1 MPFAFESRPPVT
13 RPSLGTSMVWCCAL
27 FVVIAFTNPL
37 SAQDTVEE
45 VDAFTRDQLSA
56 CATAESFS
64 STEAKRILAIS
75 EKELFSHASYE
86 TLREIFSDRFERI
99 CKSEIDSA
107 WLPAFQTW
115 ISKHHSEKKQELFT
129 SLNPKLDKVEN
140 ALRVV
145 NRLIKTHPKK
155 SMSFWNMVIA
165 LAVTWDEPRNVY
177 YFKAHAERSGGIVP
191 KELANCSDNFTY
203 FINNEK
209 ALGTNWKLL
218 PWEFL
223 IFSVDHQTPV
233 GEREWALEHFVNKRE
248 RIGECY
254 SEVPYDF
261 KMLETKRRRTKLMG
275 QQYTLPNL
283 LNLGGVCA
291 QQADFAS
298 RVGKSV
304 GVPSAFVWGESV
316 YGEMHS
322 WVMWI
327 QLKRVTANQ
336 ISFSLESHGRAKG
349 DKYYVG
355 ILKEPRFGKR
365 ISDRHLEL
373 TLDNVATSPQ
383 NNRHAERLVDCYE
396 LFAQQRSFSAEQ
408 RLSFL
413 MKIIELCPCNRRAWI
428 QVANVME
435 SAEFQATNS
444 SALNQV
450 VDKFMS
456 TFAKKPDFTWMIFQE
471 MISFEND
478 LSKRI
483 QLYQKLIKL
492 YQRSGRPDLGC
503 NAKIELSSL
512 QIESGNMEDAI
523 EGLAVAIMDLADD
536 ARSMPMM
543 LDQLETICD
552 DNKELKAQLVAFYK
566 KFLPKIPPT
575 RGKRPSP
582 HCIEMYERGITTFKK
597 SGDNQAAKH
606 YFAKLRQLKS
616 K

>member
-1 MPFAFESRPPVT
+1 MPLAFKSRPPVT
-13 RPSLGTSMVWCCAL
+13 RRSLGTSIVWCCGL
-27 FVVIAFTNPL
+27 FVAFVSPL

-45 VDAFTRDQLSA
+45 VNALTHNQLLV
-56 CATAESFS
+56 CAPADSFS
-64 STEAKRILAIS
+64 SSESKRILAIS

-99 CKSEIDSA
+99 CKSEIDAA
-107 WLPAFQTW
+107 WLPAFQAW
-115 ISKHHSEKKQELFT
+115 ISKHHVEKKQELFT

-145 NRLIKTHPKK
+145 NRLIKSHPKK
-155 SMSFWNMVIA
+155 SMSIWNLVIA

-177 YFKAHAERSGGIVP
+177 YYKAHAERSGGIVP
-191 KELANCSDNFTY
+191 EELANCSDNFAY
-203 FINNEK
+203 FIDNEK

-223 IFSVDHQTPV
+223 IFSVDHQTPID
-233 GEREWALEHFVNKRE
+233 EREWATEHFSNERE
-248 RIGECY
+248 MIGECY
-254 SEVPYDF
+254 SKVPYDF
-261 KMLETKRRRTKLMG
+261 KMLETKRRRTKLMRK
-275 QQYTLPNL
+275 QYTLPNI

-298 RVGKSV
+298 RVGKSI
-304 GVPSAFVWGESV
+304 GVPSTFVWGESV

-327 QLKRVTANQ
+327 QLKRVTTNQ
-336 ISFSLESHGRAKG
+336 ISYSLQSHGRVKG

-355 ILKEPRFGKR
+355 ILKEPHFGKR

-373 TLDNVATSPQ
+373 TLDNVAASPQ
-383 NNRHAERLVDCYE
+383 NNRHVERLVDCYE
-396 LFAQQRSFSAEQ
+396 LFAQQRSFSAAQ

-413 MKIIELCPCNRRAWI
+413 MKIIELCPSNQRAWI
-428 QVANVME
+428 QVSKVIEN
-435 SAEFQATNS
+435 AEFQAPDS
-444 SALNQV
+444 SDQNQV
-450 VDKFMS
+450 VDKLIS
-456 TFAKKPDFTWMIFQE
+456 TFAKKPDFTWMIFRD

-478 LSKRI
+478 QSKRI
-483 QLYQKLIKL
+483 HWYQKLIKL
-492 YQRSGRPDLGC
+492 YQHADRPDLES
-503 NAKIELSSL
+503 NAKIVLSSL
-512 QIESGNMEDAI
+512 QTESGNTEDAI

-543 LDQLETICD
+543 LDQLETICG
-552 DNKELKAQLVAFYK
+552 DNKERKTQLIVFYK

-582 HCIEMYERGITTFKK
+582 HCIEMYERGIATFKK
-597 SGDNQAAKH
+597 YGDKQAARQ
-606 YFAKLRQLKS
+606 YLAKLRQLKS